1 MKMTITRKIALGF
14 GLGIVALV
22 LLSALAF
29 IGSGKI
35 LTRAT
40 EVSQARQID
49 YMLSQAETDHLLWD
63 AKVRQA
69 LIDPEA
75 KEAGVQVDPHKCNL
89 GRWYYGDGRIEAERL
104 APYLANRLGDLEDP
118 HAVLH
123 ESVLRINDLLS
134 VGDKAGAQEFY

>member
-89 GRWYYGDGRIEAERL
+89 GRNYSAHSLTAMESEAK
-104 APYLANRLGDLEDP
+104 
-118 HAVLH
+118 AV
-123 ESVLRINDLLS
+123 SPR
-134 VGDKAGAQEFY
+134 